1 MNILRAEKYMCSF
14 LGTHVFVCVFY
25 NPPKLNNGTFYF
37 IFILLDN
44 AVREDY
50 CWNRK
55 YDP

>member
-1 MNILRAEKYMCSF
+1 MNNLRAEKYICSF

-37 IFILLDN
+37 IFIILDN